1 MDNQLEK
8 NIADEM
14 EASVTLGLLIG
25 IYSGMEKNMET
36 IEGLE
41 AQDC

>member
-1 MDNQLEK
+1 MET
-8 NIADEM
+8 NIENEM
-14 EASVTLGLLIG
+14 EARVTLGLLIG
-25 IYSGMEKNMET
+25 IYSGMEMNMET